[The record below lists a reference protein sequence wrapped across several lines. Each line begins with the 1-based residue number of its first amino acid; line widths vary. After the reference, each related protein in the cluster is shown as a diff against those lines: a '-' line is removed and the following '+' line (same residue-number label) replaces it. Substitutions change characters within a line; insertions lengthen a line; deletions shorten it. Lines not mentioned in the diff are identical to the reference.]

1 MGVFDKVKNMITKP
15 FKSKTA
21 QILNGNAPI
30 YSQFGTDIYKS
41 DVVQQAIYCIV
52 TEIKKLR
59 PVHIR
64 QTNSDIGGK
73 TVNDD
78 IQAVLNNPNP
88 LMTTSDFL
96 EKITWQLFLNY
107 NSFILPTYEDKPT
120 ADGKNV
126 IRTYTGI
133 YPLSPR
139 QVDFIEDNSGR
150 LFVKLLFRNGES
162 YLLKYEDII
171 HIKSHYSLNDYMGG
185 DESGNP
191 NNQPLLK
198 TLDLNDKVLNSA
210 AITAQASMNVNAVV
224 KYNTLLDDGKTEKAL
239 KELERKLRNNESGIL
254 GLDNATDYIPI
265 KKDLKLVDADTLKFI
280 DEKILRNYGVSI
292 AILKGDYT
300 KAQYEAFYQKTLEP
314 IIISLNQ
321 AFTKTFFTAIE
332 KSHGNRIE
340 FYPEDLVFMTV
351 DQKLEMVRLL
361 GDSGSLYENEKR
373 RAFGLP
379 PLPELE
385 GVRMQSL
392 NYVNIDIATK
402 YQVGA
407 DKNE

>member
-21 QILNGNAPI
+21 QILNGYAPI

-73 TVNDD
+73 AVNDD

-96 EKITWQLFLNY
+96 EKIMWQLFLNY
-107 NSFILPTYEDKPT
+107 NSFVLPTYEDKPT

-150 LFVKLLFRNGES
+150 LFVKLLFKNGES
-162 YLLKYEDII
+162 YLLKYEDLI

-198 TLDLNDKVLNSA
+198 TLDINDKILYA
-210 AITAQASMNVNAVV
+210 AATAAQVSMNVNAVV

-254 GLDNATDYIPI
+254 GLDNAADYIPI

-321 AFTKTFFTAIE
+321 AFTKTFFTAVE
-332 KSHGNRIE
+332 KAHGNRIE

-392 NYVNIDIATK
+392 NYVNIEIATK